1 MSLNMADSDK
11 GSADY
16 ARSAHRSANGW
27 QMIFATLRCVRPRLL
42 PTLAV
47 LVLVPSFISFGQW
60 QWKKA
65 ADKQTL
71 QALLDSRRAEPP
83 VQMPLT
89 DADPESLRYRQVV
102 ARGVYDERRQILI
115 DNRIHHEQAGYH
127 VLTPLR
133 LEGSEM
139 RVLVNR
145 GWVPALADH
154 SRWPQVATPAGVQE
168 ITGTAI
174 VPGTRYLTLAPEAA
188 AGSAWQTVWQNLNL
202 ARYRQ
207 AVDFPVQPVVIE
219 MSPTSEADGF
229 VRQWPRPDERIERH
243 LGYAY
248 QWWGFAAAT
257 LIIWLVLTV
266 REARQ
271 RLLAGSS

>member
-1 MSLNMADSDK
+1 M
-11 GSADY
+11 
-16 ARSAHRSANGW
+16 RV
-27 QMIFATLRCVRPRLL
+27 FATLRCLRPRLL

-47 LVLVPSFISFGQW
+47 LLLVPSFISFGQW

-65 ADKQTL
+65 ADKQAL
-71 QALLDSRRAEPP
+71 QSLLDNRGAELP

-89 DADPESLRYRQVV
+89 AADPESLRYRRVV
-102 ARGVYDERRQILI
+102 ARGVYDEQRQILI
-115 DNRIHHEQAGYH
+115 DNRIHREQAGYH

-133 LEGSEM
+133 LAGSEM

-154 SRWPQVATPAGVQE
+154 SRWPQVTTPAGSQE
-168 ITGTAI
+168 IEGTAV
-174 VPGTRYLTLAPEAA
+174 VPGTRYLTLAPDSA
-188 AGSAWQTVWQNLNL
+188 AGGGWQTVWQNLDM

-207 AVDFPVQPVVIE
+207 TVSFPVQPVVIE
-219 MSPTSEADGF
+219 LSPASGAGGF

-266 REARQ
+266 RAARQ
-271 RLLAGSS
+271 RLVNSPS